1 LGTPLAMPTLTGAS
15 CAANSTTKERKMS
28 DHDLLIILI
37 VFVATFFIVDAAW
50 KFGIQVGIQD
60 RLNKLERK

>member
-1 LGTPLAMPTLTGAS
+1 
-15 CAANSTTKERKMS
+15 MS

>member
-1 LGTPLAMPTLTGAS
+1 
-15 CAANSTTKERKMS
+15 MS

-50 KFGIQVGIQD
+50 KFGIQD